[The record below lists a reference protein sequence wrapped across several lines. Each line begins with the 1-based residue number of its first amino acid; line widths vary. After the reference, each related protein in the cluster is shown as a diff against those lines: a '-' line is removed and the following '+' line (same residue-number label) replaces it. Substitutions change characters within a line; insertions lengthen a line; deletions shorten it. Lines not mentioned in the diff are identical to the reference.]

1 MNATSLRILRD
12 AITEA
17 VDKQALSQADITE
30 MTQLIYVI
38 TEDPEMYRATSV
50 AVHSMAG
57 AVRCIRRKGG
67 E

>member
-12 AITEA
+12 AMAEA
-17 VDKQALSQADITE
+17 VDKQALSQADIID

-38 TEDPEMYRATSV
+38 TEDPEMYKVTKS